1 MSIAEDTNHRRC
13 GTRRASASHKLA
25 AQVTL
30 VDVMLAAGIDV
41 PHSCREGR
49 CGSCVCTVVSG
60 EVDMAHSDILD
71 PEDRQAGLILACRS
85 RPVSDIVHIE
95 F

>member
-1 MSIAEDTNHRRC
+1 MSRGALR
-13 GTRRASASHKLA
+13 L
-25 AQVTL
+25 
-30 VDVMLAAGIDV
+30 
-41 PHSCREGR
+41 
-49 CGSCVCTVVSG
+49 CVCTVVSG

-85 RPVSDIVHIE
+85 GPVSDIVHIE